1 MNLNCADCKKK
12 QCREGKDC
20 ASSLCA
26 DILELYQNETTQ
38 KLFSTASEIEAEFY
52 CKKNR
57 LEELIEF
64 SNRMDYGKLGLAFC
78 IGLSEEVKVL
88 ADILK
93 QHFEVISV
101 CCKIC
106 GVDKQ
111 TFELP
116 QIKPGQ
122 FETMCNP
129 CGQAEVLNNEKTDL
143 NIICGLCIG
152 HDIVFAEHS
161 KAPVTTFLVK
171 DRVLGHN
178 PAVSLYSKYIRNR
191 LIEKD

>member
-1 MNLNCADCKKK
+1 
-12 QCREGKDC
+12 
-20 ASSLCA
+20 
-26 DILELYQNETTQ
+26 
-38 KLFSTASEIEAEFY
+38 LFNTASEIEAEFY

-64 SNRMDYGKLGLAFC
+64 SHRMDYSKLGLAFC

-106 GVDKQ
+106 GIDKQ
-111 TFELP
+111 TFKLP
-116 QIKPGQ
+116 QIKSGQ

-152 HDIVFAEHS
+152 HDIVFTEHS

-178 PAVSLYSKYIRNR
+178 PAVSLYSRYIRNR